1 MSPFAK
7 QLHSYY
13 TSFGSSLAR
22 EALSNFL
29 KGKRVFFLGYS
40 REISSLLSFMGGA
53 GIHFGGPARGEDYG
67 DTWVYLEEVEE
78 QDGRLVFQSQTKD
91 FKAGVAHER
100 GRVLAI
106 LRAFW
111 GLPGV
116 GEPRACVRILA
127 DLIEKGEE
135 GVDAGSK
142 QG

>member
-13 TSFGSSLAR
+13 TSFGSSLAP

-67 DTWVYLEEVEE
+67 DTWKRSRNRMGGLSSNPRPRTSRPVLRTSEDGCSPSCAPSGAYQGLENPVPVS
-78 QDGRLVFQSQTKD
+78 VFWP
-91 FKAGVAHER
+91 
-100 GRVLAI
+100 I
-106 LRAFW
+106 
-111 GLPGV
+111 
-116 GEPRACVRILA
+116 
-127 DLIEKGEE
+127 
-135 GVDAGSK
+135 
-142 QG
+142 